1 MARISITDIPQTTE
15 ETVIVDQT
23 SEQFLFDVQ
32 EAIARNANA
41 NTRTP
46 SKTYKPSC
54 LGCSRMMYYI
64 RKGYK
69 QDSVSNDYQ
78 GIGMADTGTRR
89 HVAIQEVLE
98 NMADMCLPWEYLDVG
113 EYVERKHKEGK
124 ILNTQ
129 VTDYRGHEVHLK
141 DDDLHISCMCDGIV
155 RNKNTGHIYLFEFK
169 NQISF
174 KAQWRDKIDKS
185 HYSQIIAYATLLDLD
200 DVIML
205 YENRD
210 TCELKCPPVYHV
222 TAEDKRNFIEKLRHI
237 EIMCEE
243 CMVPAAEKNS
253 GMCKWCNYQ
262 NQCRQDGGAVK
273 LCSDSSEL
281 TRANLGLL
289 P

>member
-1 MARISITDIPQTTE
+1 MARVNITDIPEQSVE
-15 ETVIVDQT
+15 KPIDKV
-23 SEQFLFDVQ
+23 SEQFLFDVM
-32 EAIARNANA
+32 EAIGRNTLA

-46 SKTYKPSC
+46 SKMYKPSC
-54 LGCSRMMYYI
+54 LGCLRMMYYI

-69 QDSVSNDYQ
+69 QDSISSDYQ

-89 HVAIQEVLE
+89 HVAIQEILE
-98 NMADMCLPWEYLDVG
+98 KMKDMCMPWVYVDVG
-113 EYVERKHKEGK
+113 DYVERKHKEGK

-141 DDDLHISCMCDGIV
+141 DDDLHVSCMCDGILK
-155 RNKNTGHIYLFEFK
+155 NTNTGHYYLFEFK

-185 HYSQIIAYATLLDLD
+185 HYPQIIAYATLLDLE

-222 TAEDKRNFIEKLRHI
+222 TERDKASFVEKLRHA
-237 EIMCEE
+237 EVMCEE
-243 CMVPAAEKNS
+243 SMVPAADKGC

-262 NQCRQDGGAVK
+262 KQCKLDGGAVK
-273 LCSDSSEL
+273 LCSDSLVS
-281 TRANLGLL
+281 TRASLGLL
-289 P
+289 Q